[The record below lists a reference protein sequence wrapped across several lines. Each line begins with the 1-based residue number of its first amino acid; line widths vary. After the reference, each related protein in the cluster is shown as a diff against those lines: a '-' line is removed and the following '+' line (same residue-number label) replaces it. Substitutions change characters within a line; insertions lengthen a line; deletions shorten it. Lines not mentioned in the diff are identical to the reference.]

1 MAGLPRTKHNRR
13 ILADSHVME
22 PSHTNVKL
30 RTEKLED
37 GTLRIIIEGRLDS
50 STTGTIWRSAT
61 DSVAAAKAP
70 TVLLDA
76 SKIDYCDGSG
86 IALLIQMRDRQRR
99 SGGYF
104 EFRGLR
110 PELHTLV
117 EDWEPRDF
125 TAAED
130 QVAEATSLIEEIGR
144 SVAEIW
150 HDIHNLVIFV
160 GELASAL
167 GQAALKPRI
176 ARWRDTLRI
185 AEAVGVNA
193 LPIVGL
199 IGFLMGLIMAF
210 QAAIPLGQ
218 FGAQIFVANLIGLAI
233 LRELGPL
240 MTAIVLAG
248 RSGSAFAAE
257 LGTMKV
263 REELDALKTMG
274 LEPVRFLVVPRV
286 LAAVFMT
293 PLLTIFADLVGLV
306 GGAVVLLSLGFPLI
320 TFLNQVQLAVGYGDL
335 LGGLAKSF
343 VFGVLVA
350 AIGCLRGLQTQIG
363 ASAVGESTTR
373 AVVSGIILIVIADG
387 VFSVIYYY
395 LGI

>member
-1 MAGLPRTKHNRR
+1 MK
-13 ILADSHVME
+13 DSDME
-22 PSHTNVKL
+22 PSHRDAKFRAGKL
-30 RTEKLED
+30 RD
-37 GTLRIIIEGRLDS
+37 GILQIAIEGRLDS
-50 STTGTIWRSAT
+50 STTGALWRDAT
-61 DSVAAAKAP
+61 RTVAAAKAP
-70 TVLLDA
+70 QVVFDA
-76 SKIDYCDGSG
+76 SRIDYCDGSG
-86 IALLIQMRDRQRR
+86 IALIAQLRAEQHR
-99 SGGYF
+99 SGGDF
-104 EFRGLR
+104 EIRGLR
-110 PELHTLV
+110 PEFATILEEWEPIDLAAV
-117 EDWEPRDF
+117 EDDSV
-125 TAAED
+125 D
-130 QVAEATSLIEEIGR
+130 QLSFVEQVGRAIVAIGQ
-144 SVAEIW
+144 
-150 HDIHNLVIFV
+150 DIRVLVIFT
-160 GELASAL
+160 GELGSAL
-167 GQAALKPRI
+167 LQAALSPRN
-176 ARWRDTLRI
+176 ARWRDTVRI

-193 LPIVGL
+193 LPIVAL

-274 LEPVRFLVVPRV
+274 LEPVGFLVVPRV

-293 PLLTIFADLVGLV
+293 PLLTVFADLVGLM
-306 GGAVVLLSLGFPLI
+306 GGSVVLLSLGFPLI
-320 TFLNQVQLAVGYGDL
+320 TFFHQVQLAVTYTDL

-343 VFGVLVA
+343 AFGILVA
-350 AIGCLRGLQTQIG
+350 AIGCLRGLQTQTG

-373 AVVSGIILIVIADG
+373 AVVSGIILIVVADG
-387 VFSVIYYY
+387 VFSVLYYY